1 VKEELSVAR
10 SMVTFVTKKPKVLA
24 MYRTHK
30 DLKLVKFS
38 ATHYDMIFI
47 VVRTIIE
54 GS

>member
-10 SMVTFVTKKPKVLA
+10 SMVTFVTKKPKMLA
-24 MYRTHK
+24 MYRTHR

-38 ATHYDMIFI
+38 TTHYDMMFI
-47 VVRTIIE
+47 VVRTIGE